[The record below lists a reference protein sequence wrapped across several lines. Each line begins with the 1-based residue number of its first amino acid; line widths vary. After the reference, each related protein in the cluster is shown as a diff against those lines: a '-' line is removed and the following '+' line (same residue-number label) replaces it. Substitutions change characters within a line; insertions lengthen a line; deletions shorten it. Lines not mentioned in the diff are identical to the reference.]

1 MILEFKK
8 KKYKSAI
15 ILCGGRGT
23 RLGKLGEKIPKTL
36 VEVQKKAILWYII
49 NILKFYDF
57 NHFILPLGFKG
68 NLIRKY
74 LNKNNNFDIDVDVV
88 DTGLDTDIG
97 KRISLVEKKIRSNN
111 FLLLNGDAIFNID
124 LNKIYN
130 NHVNSNNEITFLSTE
145 IIYQYGTIGVLGNKV
160 KDFRRNLV
168 YDSLKIRSSSSYKAY
183 NYSGMSLIKTE
194 ILRKYRK
201 IYRNSKNFEIDFF
214 SKLIGRKKTKLI
226 KTKGFW
232 HSVDSIKDLDNV
244 DKKNIFKFRQ
254 VKKIKQF
261 LSKKYYKFL

>member
-1 MILEFKK
+1 MILKFK

-23 RLGKLGEKIPKTL
+23 RLGSLGEKLPKTL
-36 VEVQKKAILWYII
+36 VEVQKKPILWYII
-49 NILKFYDF
+49 NILKSYDF

-68 NLIRKY
+68 NLIKKY
-74 LNKNNNFDIDVDVV
+74 LNKNNNLDVDIDAI

-97 KRISLVEKKIRSNN
+97 KRISLVEKKIRSEN

-124 LNKIYN
+124 VNKIYN

-145 IIYQYGTIGVLGNKV
+145 IIYQYGTIGVLGHKV
-160 KDFRRNLV
+160 KDFKRNLV
-168 YDSLKIRSSSSYKAY
+168 YDCLKIRSSSSYKAY

-194 ILRKYRK
+194 ILRKYK
-201 IYRNSKNFEIDFF
+201 KVFCNTKNFEIDFF
-214 SKLIGRKKTKLI
+214 SKLIKRKKTKLI

-232 HSVDSIKDLDNV
+232 HSIDSIKDLDNV
-244 DKKNIFKFRQ
+244 NKKNIFKFKQ
-254 VKKIKQF
+254 VKKINQF
-261 LSKKYYKFL
+261 LLKKYYKVL

>member
-74 LNKNNNFDIDVDVV
+74 FIVF
-88 DTGLDTDIG
+88 I
-97 KRISLVEKKIRSNN
+97 
-111 FLLLNGDAIFNID
+111 
-124 LNKIYN
+124 
-130 NHVNSNNEITFLSTE
+130 
-145 IIYQYGTIGVLGNKV
+145 
-160 KDFRRNLV
+160 
-168 YDSLKIRSSSSYKAY
+168 
-183 NYSGMSLIKTE
+183 
-194 ILRKYRK
+194 
-201 IYRNSKNFEIDFF
+201 
-214 SKLIGRKKTKLI
+214 
-226 KTKGFW
+226 
-232 HSVDSIKDLDNV
+232 
-244 DKKNIFKFRQ
+244 
-254 VKKIKQF
+254 
-261 LSKKYYKFL
+261 